1 MRQTSQ
7 METLC
12 RIRIEQHFVP
22 GVVLSEH
29 VSRTKPDLIQR
40 QTQCWSDSTMTIVC
54 HARLAV
60 CPCEYLDLDGDQLQS
75 NLFEW
80 DHTDC
85 LTIKFPL
92 SWPESYL

>member
-1 MRQTSQ
+1 MYQGPSQ
-7 METLC
+7 IWYKDKHNAGLTVQPL
-12 RIRIEQHFVP
+12 
-22 GVVLSEH
+22 
-29 VSRTKPDLIQR
+29 
-40 QTQCWSDSTMTIVC
+40 TIVS

-85 LTIKFPL
+85 LTIKLTL